1 MPSLLLVFLL
11 PAKPPLP
18 TTSAA
23 SLITTEISNMSFDT
37 NWTTFVGGITRDPEL
52 KLLPSGT
59 PVLNLGIAVNH
70 GKKDKDGNWSD
81 ENVAE
86 SLGRGD
92 RVIVVARASYRQ
104 WETSD
109 GDKRSKVEFVAS
121 SVGPDLSRATAEV
134 TKIRREDG

>member
-1 MPSLLLVFLL
+1 
-11 PAKPPLP
+11 
-18 TTSAA
+18 
-23 SLITTEISNMSFDT
+23 MSFDIS
-37 NWTTFVGGITRDPEL
+37 NNTFVGGITRDPEL

-70 GKKDKDGNWSD
+70 SKKDKDGNWTDEPNFLDITAFGSLA

-86 SLGRGD
+86 SLGKGD

-104 WETSD
+104 WETND
-109 GDKRSKVEFVAS
+109 GDKRSKVEFVAAAI
-121 SVGPDLSRATAEV
+121 GPDLSRATAEV